1 MCECC
6 NRAAKQSQTIIA
18 YAQPQGIPCV
28 WFPLYMCVGV
38 CVWGECVGV
47 CVGHGQTDAGWHKKL
62 VLCSRLDRPQHYV
75 EYQRIFNVLCQF
87 CFIMADKQAHSLLL
101 FEQRRVAVAEGQG
114 ELEGGG

>member
-1 MCECC
+1 
-6 NRAAKQSQTIIA
+6 
-18 YAQPQGIPCV
+18 
-28 WFPLYMCVGV
+28 MCVVPSLHVCCCV
-38 CVWGECVGV
+38 CVGGVWV

-101 FEQRRVAVAEGQG
+101 FEQRRVGC
-114 ELEGGG
+114 EGGGGRGAGIAVELVWVLVSWSLCVGQT